1 MRPGTANT
9 SRPWLRACPAVM
21 SEPLYSSARR
31 HQHTPGQ
38 SRDDAVGAWG
48 SSPGGRLSHRIFGE
62 DSALFCHQFPEGAS
76 ALGVI
81 EFDTTAQNADCDAL
95 GFDSGPMCRLIDPH
109 GKPADN
115 AHPGLPPAPPKAGK
129 PRSGHIHRCAGNPPP
144 QWQAAPPAPPGCPAE
159 TGRTAVHRYAAD
171 SRDIHRPR
179 G

>member
-21 SEPLYSSARR
+21 SEPLYSSARTTS
-31 HQHTPGQ
+31 TP
-38 SRDDAVGAWG
+38 RDSPEMMRLRMGKF
-48 SSPGGRLSHRIFGE
+48 PGGRLSHRIFGE
-62 DSALFCHQFPEGAS
+62 DSALFCHQFPEGTG

-115 AHPGLPPAPPKAGK
+115 AHPGCRQLSEAGK
-129 PRSGHIHRCAGNPPP
+129 LRSATSHRLPI
-144 QWQAAPPAPPGCPAE
+144 E
-159 TGRTAVHRYAAD
+159 
-171 SRDIHRPR
+171 S
-179 G
+179 